1 MRGRNLI
8 LAVIMLGGCL
18 EPKLWAQPLT
28 TPVNLIPD
36 CMLFFDFAA
45 NASSASFDN
54 RFLGCKTWYVA
65 YTSTGFPALTLTL
78 QSAPDNAGAPG
89 AWAAFAGT
97 LIEGVNP
104 NVALT
109 QASTIMYGYYP
120 WNRVTLAGAVAG
132 AGRRLRGTFYGYRQT
147 PVATVI
153 LPPGITVTADQG
165 LPAVQANRWPV
176 FLSDGVNAQG
186 LVANP
191 FFNRLSDGAAA
202 QGVVAN
208 PLFNRLSDGA
218 AAQGVVANPL
228 FARLSDGAAAQG
240 TQANPLF
247 NRLSDGTNPVGTT
260 ANPLAAG
267 QEYFLGAT
275 SAWTPA
281 PACNSRAAITIAGAG
296 TTQIVAL
303 SGATQIRICHLSLS
317 LTGATN
323 ITVVQG
329 TGVNC
334 VTGPAD
340 ITGAYANI
348 LGLAL
353 DLDGRSLVTAAA
365 GQAVCVTNSAAV
377 TGGGFVTYTQY

>member
-1 MRGRNLI
+1 VKRLLFALI
-8 LAVIMLGGCL
+8 LLASG
-18 EPKLWAQPLT
+18 LWAQPLT
-28 TPVNLIPD
+28 TPINVIPD
-36 CMLFFDFAA
+36 CLVYFDFTT
-45 NASSASFDN
+45 NGSSAQFDN
-54 RFLGCKTWYVA
+54 RFIGCKTWYVA
-65 YTSTGFPALTLTL
+65 YTNTGFPALTLTF
-78 QSAPDNAGAPG
+78 QDAPDASGVPG
-89 AWAAFAGT
+89 AWAAFSGT
-97 LIEGVNP
+97 ITEGVNP

-120 WNRVTLAGAVAG
+120 WQRITLTGVTAGAS
-132 AGRRLRGTFYGYRQT
+132 RRIRGTFYGYRQT
-147 PVATVI
+147 PVSTVI
-153 LPPGITVTADQG
+153 LPPAVTLTANQG
-165 LPAVQANRWPV
+165 LPAVQANRWPM

-218 AAQGVVANPL
+218 AAQGIVANPL

-260 ANPLAAG
+260 ANPIAAG
-267 QEYFLGAT
+267 SEYYLGAT

-281 PACNSRAAITIAGAG
+281 PACNSHAAITIAGAG

-303 SGATQIRICHLSLS
+303 SGATQIRICHFSLS

-323 ITVVQG
+323 ITLVQG
-329 TGVNC
+329 TGANC
-334 VTGPAD
+334 VTGPAN